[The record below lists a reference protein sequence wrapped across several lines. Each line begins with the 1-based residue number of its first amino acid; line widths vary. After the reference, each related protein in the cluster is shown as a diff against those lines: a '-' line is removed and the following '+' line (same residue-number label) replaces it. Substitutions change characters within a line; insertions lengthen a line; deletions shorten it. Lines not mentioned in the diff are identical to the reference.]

1 MLSPPPLLNL
11 SRKEEAEV
19 GRGTRVS
26 SDKDSASGGGS
37 SSGVTETF
45 VLQPTTSS
53 PLLTILLPLEAE
65 RGRETR
71 PPLGIETA
79 VGRDLVVAEAGRDPE
94 TELCPDFMAELGRN
108 FTPPVPTVQV

>member
-1 MLSPPPLLNL
+1 MLSPPPPLNL

-19 GRGTRVS
+19 GRDTRVS
-26 SDKDSASGGGS
+26 SDKDCASGGGS
-37 SSGVTETF
+37 SSGVIATF
-45 VLQPTTSS
+45 VSQPPTSS

-65 RGRETR
+65 RGRPTR

-79 VGRDLVVAEAGRDPE
+79 VVVAEAGRDPE
-94 TELCPDFMAELGRN
+94 TELRPDFMAELGRN